1 MRIISCH
8 SKVIHEVDSNG
19 MVGRIRS
26 PLKRVHPI
34 TQTIEIDAAGVL
46 VRYIWLDWLIPDI
59 TFLWRFYL
67 HSNPKVGR

>member
-1 MRIISCH
+1 
-8 SKVIHEVDSNG
+8 
-19 MVGRIRS
+19 
-26 PLKRVHPI
+26 LKRVHPI

-67 HSNPKVGR
+67 HSDSKVGR